1 MMHKQRHIYRN
12 VCGRIMHNIKI
23 MENNDPIKVG
33 EMVNNLWYIHF
44 MEYYTVIRK
53 ERSRVKCTNKQ

>member
-1 MMHKQRHIYRN
+1 MILKQRHIYRN
-12 VCGRIMHNIKI
+12 VRDRIIYNIKI

-33 EMVNNLWYIHF
+33 KMVNNLWYVHS

-53 ERSRVKCTNKQ
+53 ERGRVKYTNK